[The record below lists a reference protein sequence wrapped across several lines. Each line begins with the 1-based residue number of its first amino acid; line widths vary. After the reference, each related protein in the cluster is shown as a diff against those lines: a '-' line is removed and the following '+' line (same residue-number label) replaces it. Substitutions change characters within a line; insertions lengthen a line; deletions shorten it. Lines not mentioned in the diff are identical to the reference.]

1 MRKENIRILIVLIG
15 IFLLSISIN
24 IYIEF
29 FSKEFS
35 HKSFYNNIFCCIWT
49 GSIFSIIVYIHS
61 TWSDNKN
68 WKMQNKQNEENLE
81 VQKIKEG
88 ILFKNIFYDIIGNF
102 NQDYNLYFKA
112 ESEDKYLVDA
122 IYQLNRI
129 VKFDCIKKQYYV
141 VQKYFCNDEIGYF
154 ENIIKSLE
162 DLKYEIED
170 IINIYRSSESF
181 KIERYYANIE
191 GGNEFIDRIYT
202 ILEKYSVKIGYY
214 NNEEEYIEDYSK
226 IFKELYKNQYQALN
240 EFLISLKQ
248 KYNIEENIEYFS
260 KQN

>member
-1 MRKENIRILIVLIG
+1 M
-15 IFLLSISIN
+15 
-24 IYIEF
+24 EF
-29 FSKEFS
+29 DS
-35 HKSFYNNIFCCIWT
+35 
-49 GSIFSIIVYIHS
+49 
-61 TWSDNKN
+61 
-68 WKMQNKQNEENLE
+68 
-81 VQKIKEG
+81 
-88 ILFKNIFYDIIGNF
+88 
-102 NQDYNLYFKA
+102 
-112 ESEDKYLVDA
+112 
-122 IYQLNRI
+122 
-129 VKFDCIKKQYYV
+129 IKKQYYV

-191 GGNEFIDRIYT
+191 GGEEFIDRIYT
-202 ILEKYSVKIGYY
+202 ILEKYSVKIGHY

-248 KYNIEENIEYFS
+248 KDNIEENIKYFS
-260 KQN
+260 EQN